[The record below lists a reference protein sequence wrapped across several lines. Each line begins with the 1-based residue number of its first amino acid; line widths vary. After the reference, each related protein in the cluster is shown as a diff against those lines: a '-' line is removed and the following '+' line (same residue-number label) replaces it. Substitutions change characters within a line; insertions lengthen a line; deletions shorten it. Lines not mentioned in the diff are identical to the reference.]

1 MYLGGFLIPRLLQ
14 VVEKECGLVGQL
26 GVRRLPR
33 QVRPAFAMA
42 LISASEP

>member
-14 VVEKECGLVGQL
+14 VVKKECGLVGQL

-33 QVRPAFAMA
+33 QVQYVQRS
-42 LISASEP
+42 LWR